1 MELMNRRLIN
11 RMADKT
17 DFENVKEKVIE
28 LLAKTKST
36 KQQNKQII
44 SAISGRLSGSTQSVN
59 PGMKGP
65 NGKKVNRRM
74 SYTPIPNAGVKGKDD
89 TTLEVQ
95 AYLNMLNPNSV
106 EYSSNLQPK
115 KTLKKQTS
123 FSSQMDNN
131 EDLSVSDINAF
142 LEGEIEVEQIN
153 QIKNQIKRQGS
164 ISMEIQELLS
174 SNNEELKTQT
184 QMADYNFTVSNPTG
198 MKKVVRRSSNC
209 SVNSAVSQKEEIIV
223 EMEKEGDNDSD
234 DESSDDSDGEN
245 EVVQKID
252 GIEGK
257 LQKSVKNLTEQID
270 HINTQVEDL
279 FKKLN
284 NID

>member
-1 MELMNRRLIN
+1 
-11 RMADKT
+11 
-17 DFENVKEKVIE
+17 
-28 LLAKTKST
+28 
-36 KQQNKQII
+36 
-44 SAISGRLSGSTQSVN
+44 
-59 PGMKGP
+59 MKGP

-74 SYTPIPNAGVKGKDD
+74 SYTPIPNAGGKGKDD

-123 FSSQMDNN
+123 FNSQMDNN

-164 ISMEIQELLS
+164 ISMEIQELIS
-174 SNNEELKTQT
+174 SNIEEQKTQT
-184 QMADYNFTVSNPTG
+184 QMADYNFTVSNPTV

-223 EMEKEGDNDSD
+223 ETEKEGDDSD

-270 HINTQVEDL
+270 YINTQVEDL

-284 NID
+284 NMD